1 MIEVRNLTKRYGTF
15 TAVDDISFTVEKGQ
29 ILGFLGPNGAGK
41 TTTMRVITGFMP
53 PTGGTAI
60 VAGFDVVEN
69 PLEVKRRIGYLP
81 EMPPLYLEMTVNEYL
96 NFAARLKQIPS
107 GQVVEKIAGAS
118 RKVAISDVG
127 DKVIKTLSKGY
138 RQRVGLA
145 QALIHDP
152 EVLVLDEPTIGL
164 DPIQIREVREMIKSL
179 AYEHTII
186 LSTHILPEVD
196 MTCDRV
202 VIIDRGKIVAQD
214 TPEGLAKSLKGT
226 EKLTIMAEGSAEE
239 ISTAV
244 TEIQGV
250 QKILDSASEN
260 GVSTLTLEC
269 DFQFHVRKAVSE
281 LMSEKGWA
289 LLEMK
294 VEETTLEDVFIHLMS
309 HSSEEV
315 VS

>member
-1 MIEVRNLTKRYGTF
+1 MIEVRNLTKRYSTF

-53 PTGGTAI
+53 PTKGTVV
-60 VAGFDVVEN
+60 VAGFDVVEK

-81 EMPPLYLEMTVNEYL
+81 ESPPLYLEMTVNEYL
-96 NFAARLKQIPS
+96 AFAARLKQIPS
-107 GQVVEKIAGAS
+107 AQVTEKIAGAS
-118 RKVAISDVG
+118 QKAAISDVG

-145 QALIHDP
+145 QAIIHDP

-179 AYEHTII
+179 AHEHTII

-196 MTCDRV
+196 MTCDSV
-202 VIIDRGKIVAQD
+202 VIIDRGKIIAQD
-214 TPEGLAKSLKGT
+214 TPDGLAKSLEGA
-226 EKLTIMAEGSAEE
+226 EKLTIMAEGPAEE
-239 ISTAV
+239 ISAAV
-244 TEIQGV
+244 KDIRGV
-250 QKILDSASEN
+250 QKVVESTSEN

-269 DFQFHVRKAVSE
+269 DFQFHVRKGLSE
-281 LMSEKGWA
+281 VMSEKGWG

-309 HSSEEV
+309 DSSEEV

>member
-1 MIEVRNLTKRYGTF
+1 MIEVQNLTKRYGAF
-15 TAVDDISFTVEKGQ
+15 TAVDNISFTVERGQ

-53 PTGGTAI
+53 PTRGTAV
-60 VAGFDVVEN
+60 VAGFDVVEE

-81 EMPPLYLEMTVNEYL
+81 ETPPLYLEMTVNEYL
-96 NFAARLKQIPS
+96 SFAARLKQIPS
-107 GQVVEKIAGAS
+107 GQVAERIAGAS
-118 RKVAISDVG
+118 RKVAISDVR
-127 DKVIKTLSKGY
+127 DRVIKTLSKGY

-179 AYEHTII
+179 AHEHTII

-196 MTCDRV
+196 MTCDSV
-202 VIIDRGKIVAQD
+202 VIIDRGRIIAQD
-214 TPEGLAKSLKGT
+214 TPEGLAKSLKGA
-226 EKLTIMAEGSAEE
+226 EKLTVTAEGSAEE
-239 ISTAV
+239 ISAAV

-250 QKILDSASEN
+250 QKIIDSRSNN
-260 GVSTLTLEC
+260 GASTLTLEC
-269 DFQFHVRKAVSE
+269 DFQFHVRKALSE
-281 LMSEKGWA
+281 IMSEKGWA

-309 HSSEEV
+309 DRTEEV